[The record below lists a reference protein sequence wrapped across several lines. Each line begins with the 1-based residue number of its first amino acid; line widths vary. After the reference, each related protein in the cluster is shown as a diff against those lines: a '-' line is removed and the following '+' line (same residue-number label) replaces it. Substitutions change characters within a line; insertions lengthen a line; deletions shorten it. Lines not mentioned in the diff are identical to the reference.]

1 MQRHQGH
8 EWMRQ
13 QDVTAP
19 DLVEGTPRAGLDVE
33 TNSPSPLFSDE
44 FLVAKKLMPTTLGP
58 GDFGLRFASTPV
70 LAPFPYPLRSHGC

>member
-8 EWMRQ
+8 EWMQQ

-33 TNSPSPLFSDE
+33 TNFPSPLFSEE
-44 FLVAKKLMPTTLGP
+44 FLVAKKLMPHDLGS
-58 GDFGLRFASTPV
+58 GGFGRFASTRV
-70 LAPFPYPLRSHGC
+70 LAPFPYLSRSHGC